1 MKMFLLVFVV
11 FFMICVHPEADR
23 TSSIKG
29 LGFCAQTTTCSSD
42 TPRQFPLWGD
52 PAFALTTLDGW
63 QSALGKLRV
72 EGVWGLDLRGLDEML
87 LKRWPICLIFPLDLV
102 NHYRNHLTQGF
113 GVSNKRVWEI
123 PYCSERSRKP
133 QGSNGPKNG
142 GFSTGK
148 LFISSVQA
156 HIGKVVRFPITI
168 FLPIGFWAYW
178 LLRFAQS
185 QWPSISSIDSQLE
198 SRMRSLHA
206 EGKFEEIRICRGSPP
221 WGRQTLEMWGVSWG
235 RRWGSWGFPTF
246 PPWGCLLNIFEV
258 LD

>member
-72 EGVWGLDLRGLDEML
+72 EGFGDLILGDWM
-87 LKRWPICLIFPLDLV
+87 KCCWNVDQFCLIVPLDLV
-102 NHYRNHLTQGF
+102 NHYRNHLTQVF
-113 GVSNKRVWEI
+113 GVAVYPISVFEKI

-133 QGSNGPKNG
+133 AREQRFQKRGILHRQVVHFKLS
-142 GFSTGK
+142 STHRRR
-148 LFISSVQA
+148 LWD
-156 HIGKVVRFPITI
+156 FP
-168 FLPIGFWAYW
+168 
-178 LLRFAQS
+178 
-185 QWPSISSIDSQLE
+185 
-198 SRMRSLHA
+198 
-206 EGKFEEIRICRGSPP
+206 
-221 WGRQTLEMWGVSWG
+221 
-235 RRWGSWGFPTF
+235 
-246 PPWGCLLNIFEV
+246 
-258 LD
+258 